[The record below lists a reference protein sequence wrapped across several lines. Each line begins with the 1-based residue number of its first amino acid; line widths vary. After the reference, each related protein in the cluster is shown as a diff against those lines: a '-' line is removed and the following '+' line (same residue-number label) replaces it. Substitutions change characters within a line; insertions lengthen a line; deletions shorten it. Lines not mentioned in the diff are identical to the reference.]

1 MYAWGMFDWQAGEDS
16 FKKAIELK
24 PAYPEAH
31 IYYSHLLNILARPE
45 EARVHAE
52 LALKQDPANPLVIGL
67 YAVDLVFFHEYEKAT
82 KLGYEVLEM
91 DPTSGLAAF
100 AIAFGNYQLGDLPKS
115 TEGFIKIFSIQYP
128 GVIEGLDLSVTKET
142 YKKTLELLVEKAI
155 KGRNE
160 TYVLAGDIAQI
171 FYLLNKKDLVVE
183 WCEKGFEE
191 HDPNMPYIAQIF
203 EGMGDDPRFLEII
216 RKMNLP
222 IK

>member
-1 MYAWGMFDWQAGEDS
+1 MYTWGMFDWQAGEDS
-16 FKKAIELK
+16 FKKAIDLK

-52 LALKQDPANPLVIGL
+52 LALKLDPANPLVIAL
-67 YAVDLVFFHEYEKAT
+67 YAVDLIFFHEYEKAS
-82 KLGYEVLEM
+82 KLGFEVLQM

-100 AIAFGNYQLGDLPKS
+100 AIAFANYQLGDFLKS
-115 TEGFIKIFSIQYP
+115 TEGMIKIFSIQYP
-128 GVIEGLDLSVTKET
+128 GVVEGIELSFTEEN
-142 YKKTLELLVEKAI
+142 YKKTVEIITEKAI
-155 KGRNE
+155 KRRNE
-160 TYVLAGDIAQI
+160 TYVGPVDIAQN
-171 FYLLNKKDLVVE
+171 FYMLNKKDQVVE

-191 HDPNMPYIAQIF
+191 HDPNMPYIAQLF
-203 EGMGDDPRFLEII
+203 EGMGDDPRFQQIV